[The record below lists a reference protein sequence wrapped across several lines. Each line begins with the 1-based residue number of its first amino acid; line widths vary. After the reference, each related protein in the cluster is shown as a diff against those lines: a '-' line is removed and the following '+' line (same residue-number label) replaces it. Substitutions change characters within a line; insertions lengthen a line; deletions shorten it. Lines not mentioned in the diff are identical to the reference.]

1 MRACVRVRVRVRK
14 RVCVRAC
21 ACARA
26 CVCVCVRACACVRV
40 RACVCVAPQADG
52 GVVGARRDAEAVGR
66 PGHRTHLYIYIYI
79 RMHMYRNVYIR
90 EMHRTNILHS
100 NYMLA
105 MKTNKL

>member
-1 MRACVRVRVRVRK
+1 MRR
-14 RVCVRAC
+14 
-21 ACARA
+21 
-26 CVCVCVRACACVRV
+26 
-40 RACVCVAPQADG
+40 PSGDQAT
-52 GVVGARRDAEAVGR
+52 EL
-66 PGHRTHLYIYIYI
+66 TYIYIYIYIYI